1 MNHTL
6 QHVLYNARYK
16 IAVVKPSRLGSC
28 RGMGFVARR
37 VGHRADFFDLLR
49 RIVRLRNEKDRKNQ
63 SVSHRRSR
71 IIHNPTV
78 S

>member
-1 MNHTL
+1 
-6 QHVLYNARYK
+6 
-16 IAVVKPSRLGSC
+16 
-28 RGMGFVARR
+28 MGFVARR

-49 RIVRLRNEKDRKNQ
+49 RIVALRNEKERKNKP
-63 SVSHRRSR
+63 VSHRRSR